1 MLRLLATAALAL
13 PCSMLPAQGWVDR
26 TPTNPLQTPS
36 PRAFPAMCWDAA
48 HGYVLLFGGA
58 IYYGVGSPNETW
70 SWNGTTWTR
79 HLTTAQ
85 PIFSYTSDLPQ
96 RTAMAFHAPSN
107 QVVMFS
113 DGATYVWTGADWLYV
128 PSGLPQTP
136 YPFQGACANVA
147 MAYDPLLQQ
156 TVMFVGTRQ
165 VSAGGTYYAS
175 QTFLWNGFAWSY
187 LPTPNLPW
195 PADRPTMAFDPA
207 AGRLVLGTHGTSTP
221 GFFEWTGSNWHQR
234 LPANAPSAPGSFAT
248 DTANQRVVMFDAVM
262 NGLPNHTWTIAG
274 TNVQNVATPLEP
286 ARRVG
291 AAMAYDPVR
300 QRTVL
305 FGGASVWYVAP
316 SVTTILTIGDTW
328 EFQLPPGA
336 SFTTYG
342 AGCLGSRGVPTIA
355 PSFGSLPRVGQTF
368 SVAVTNLA
376 LQAWTFMFLG
386 TSDTS
391 YGPLT
396 LPLSLGFI
404 GAPGCSLLAS
414 GDDLGLVTN
423 VLGTG
428 LWQWP
433 VPNAPGFSF
442 YTQAFSF
449 DAPANPLGITTS
461 NAGHGV
467 IGF

>member
-13 PCSMLPAQGWVDR
+13 PGSMLQAQGWVDR
-26 TPTNPLQTPS
+26 TPTNPLQSPS
-36 PRAFPAMCWDAA
+36 NRVFPAMCWDAA
-48 HGYVLLFGGA
+48 NGYVLLYGGFPGFGGA
-58 IYYGVGSPNETW
+58 PNETW
-70 SWNGTTWTR
+70 RWNGTAWTR
-79 HLTTAQ
+79 QLTTGPTYWSSQ
-85 PIFSYTSDLPQ
+85 PSSV
-96 RTAMAFHAPSN
+96 AMTFHPPAN
-107 QVVMFS
+107 QVVMVQ
-113 DGATYVWTGADWLYV
+113 DGSTFLWTGTDWLLHPAFLGPTGQGAPCHVALAHDPVRNQTVCFLGARFNSGIQAAMQTYVWD
-128 PSGLPQTP
+128 
-136 YPFQGACANVA
+136 
-147 MAYDPLLQQ
+147 
-156 TVMFVGTRQ
+156 
-165 VSAGGTYYAS
+165 
-175 QTFLWNGFAWSY
+175 GFGWS
-187 LPTPNLPW
+187 P
-195 PADRPTMAFDPA
+195 RPTAVVPMFYENPTLAWDPA
-207 AGRLVLGTHGTSTP
+207 AGRLLLGVNG
-221 GFFEWTGSNWHQR
+221 GGNAAFYEWTGTNWQQR
-234 LPANAPSAPGSFAT
+234 LPAGAPTAAGVLAT
-248 DTANQRVVMFDAVM
+248 DTAQQKLVMFDGVM
-262 NGLPNHTWTIAG
+262 NFQPNHTWTVANGVMQQI
-274 TNVQNVATPLEP
+274 ATPVEP
-286 ARRVG
+286 SRRWA

-300 QRTVL
+300 QRLVL
-305 FGGASVWYVAP
+305 FGGSAS
-316 SVTTILTIGDTW
+316 TINPYAFALGDTW